1 MLEDHPETLLQR
13 NGHAAPGPHDVPGAQ
28 LNSALR
34 RHWKKYRKA
43 FKQCRRKLSP
53 GAVHSLR
60 VETRRLWSLLDLLQ
74 PLAGTSLTQKARRR
88 FKKVFHAFA
97 QLRDTQVLL
106 QAIKKDV
113 RDPAEWRAFS
123 GMLCRRRTKLI
134 RRAEKCLKKAKL
146 NELKDSLE
154 AVREALPRD
163 SSGKSAS
170 KRNYK
175 RIIGIVDRAFG
186 TARKHQ
192 RAIDPED
199 PTSIHLMRIAFK
211 KFRYVFEAVQEI
223 LPDLTPGH
231 PKAMQSYQTLMGRV
245 QDADV
250 LLTTVQKFHSKRKTD
265 STTALAQRN
274 ELLQLRSRRIA
285 EFLSVQDDLLGF
297 WPPGEKHGPTT
308 AIPTRRHRS

>member
-1 MLEDHPETLLQR
+1 MLR
-13 NGHAAPGPHDVPGAQ
+13 PGLMTFLVHSSILPCAGTGKSTQGFQQCGA
-28 LNSALR
+28 N
-34 RHWKKYRKA
+34 
-43 FKQCRRKLSP
+43 FP

-60 VETRRLWSLLDLLQ
+60 STRRLWSPDLLQ
-74 PLAGTSLTQKARRR
+74 PLVGRAHAEGAEAFQ
-88 FKKVFHAFA
+88 KVFHAFA

-123 GMLCRRRTKLI
+123 GMLCRRKTKLI

-186 TARKHQ
+186 TARKRQ

-223 LPDLTPGH
+223 LPELTPGH
-231 PKAMQSYQTLMGRV
+231 TKAMQSYQTLMGRV

-285 EFLSVQDDLLGF
+285 EFVQQDAWLLHR
-297 WPPGEKHGPTT
+297 EKYGLAT
-308 AIPTRRHRS
+308 AILTRRHRS